1 MKNAGRSRAA
11 IFVAVAALC
20 ASQAA
25 LAQSAE
31 TYKVRLT
38 PVPIDASM
46 MAFIAGSGS
55 LSAVLSGD
63 KLTISGNFARLRSP
77 ASEAQIHRGAKGVRG
92 PAILDLVV
100 SRAAS
105 GSVSGSVT
113 LSPAQIEDLRNSRL
127 YVQIDSEG
135 APEGNLWGWLL
146 R

>member
-11 IFVAVAALC
+11 IFVAVAAVC
-20 ASQAA
+20 AVQAV
-25 LAQSAE
+25 LAQTAE

-46 MAFIAGSGS
+46 MAVIAGSGS
-55 LSAVLSGD
+55 LTAALSGD

-77 ASEAQIHRGAKGVRG
+77 ATGAQIHRGAKGVRG